1 MTATLNRRARERNS
15 REELILDTAAAMLL
29 KDGYLGLNLDHLAEK
44 VEYAKGTLYLHF
56 ESKEDLILAIASRNL
71 KQRAHL
77 FEHAVLTSASE
88 KVGEVEGVPVYL
100 QPAMVPL
107 YSAAEVTIDVIEEP
121 ISDALSLETEYGLRF
136 VLREKLGDP
145 TR

>member
-1 MTATLNRRARERNS
+1 MTTVHITPR
-15 REELILDTAAAMLL
+15 AAAVVSRIRSERAGPLTFTI
-29 KDGYLGLNLDHLAEK
+29 DGGCCE
-44 VEYAKGTLYLHF
+44 GT
-56 ESKEDLILAIASRNL
+56 AP
-71 KQRAHL
+71 HL

-100 QPAMVPL
+100 QPAMIPL
-107 YSAAEVTIDVIEEP
+107 YAAAEITIDVMEEP

-136 VLREKLGDP
+136 VLRESPGGP